1 MSEQYTYAVARIRA
15 LEVSLFSDST
25 IEQLI
30 ACQNYDQALQ
40 FLEEKGWG
48 DAESSGDAEKILTR
62 EEEKTWEVVKEL
74 SIGMEHFDVLSY
86 PKLFHNL
93 KAAVKEVCTGDKNRH
108 IYYEDVRI
116 PGEEMRKIVEDRDFG
131 KLPDSMRIAGEE
143 AYETLLHT
151 GDGQLCDVIIDR
163 AALDAIYQAGKESPD
178 KIIQDYAESTVA
190 VADIKIAVRSQ
201 KTAKSTDFMKRAMAE
216 CDSLSVSQLSKAAL
230 SGMDAICEYLRGT
243 AYAEGA
249 DALAESPSAFERWC
263 DNRII
268 QTISPEKYHAF
279 TIGPVIAY
287 VIARQNEIKTVRI
300 ILSGKQNELP
310 DDSIRER
317 VREMMYK
324 IAVLGDYDSIFGFA
338 ALGLDTFA
346 VQTRE
351 EAAEKLHQLA
361 QGGYGI
367 IYITEKLA
375 AELTHEIEKYQEQ
388 VTPAIIQI
396 PGIAGNTGAGVAGV
410 KKSVEQAVGSDI
422 IFGS

>member
-25 IEQLI
+25 IDQLI

-163 AALDAIYQAGKESPD
+163 AALDAIRAAGERSKEE
-178 KIIQDYAESTVA
+178 IVRQYAESTVA
-190 VADIKIAVRSQ
+190 VADIRIAVRAC
-201 KTAKSTDFMKRAMAE
+201 KTGKSSDFMKKAMAE
-216 CDSLSVSQLSKAAL
+216 CDTLDKERLIHAAV
-230 SGMDAICEYLRGT
+230 SGMDQIMGYL
-243 AYAEGA
+243 AETKYGDGA
-249 DALAESPSAFERWC
+249 LALAESASAFERWC
-263 DNRII
+263 NNQIME
-268 QTISPEKYHAF
+268 TIRPQLYNSF
-279 TIGPVIAY
+279 SLGPLVAY
-287 VIARQNEIKTVRI
+287 VLARENEIKTVRI
-300 ILSGKQNELP
+300 ILTGKRSGLP
-310 DDSIRER
+310 EEFIRER
-317 VREMMYK
+317 AREMY
-324 IAVLGDYDSIFGFA
+324 V
-338 ALGLDTFA
+338 
-346 VQTRE
+346 
-351 EAAEKLHQLA
+351 
-361 QGGYGI
+361 
-367 IYITEKLA
+367 
-375 AELTHEIEKYQEQ
+375 
-388 VTPAIIQI
+388 
-396 PGIAGNTGAGVAGV
+396 
-410 KKSVEQAVGSDI
+410 
-422 IFGS
+422 

>member
-25 IEQLI
+25 IDQLI
-30 ACQNYDQALQ
+30 ACQSYEQALQ

-48 DAESSGDAEKILTR
+48 DTESSGNAEEILTR

-116 PGEEMRKIVEDRDFG
+116 PGEEMRKIVEDREFG

-178 KIIQDYAESTVA
+178 KIIQDYAE
-190 VADIKIAVRSQ
+190 
-201 KTAKSTDFMKRAMAE
+201 STDFMKRAMAE

-317 VREMMYK
+317 VREMY
-324 IAVLGDYDSIFGFA
+324 V
-338 ALGLDTFA
+338 
-346 VQTRE
+346 
-351 EAAEKLHQLA
+351 
-361 QGGYGI
+361 
-367 IYITEKLA
+367 
-375 AELTHEIEKYQEQ
+375 
-388 VTPAIIQI
+388 
-396 PGIAGNTGAGVAGV
+396 
-410 KKSVEQAVGSDI
+410 
-422 IFGS
+422 